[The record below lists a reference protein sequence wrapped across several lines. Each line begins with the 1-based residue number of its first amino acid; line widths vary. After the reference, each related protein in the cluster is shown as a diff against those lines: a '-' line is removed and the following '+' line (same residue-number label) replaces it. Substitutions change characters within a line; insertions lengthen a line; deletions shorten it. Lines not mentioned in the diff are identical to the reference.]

1 MGSRQVA
8 IILAT
13 LVAATAAASAHHGS
27 ADYHVDREQ
36 GVRGVVAEWRWSS
49 PHTWI
54 VLTVTTDG
62 RKETWQGEGPPLT
75 WASGRGW
82 SSATLRAGET
92 VALVMYPSR
101 HSPHA
106 GLVKRIQRANGD
118 VLHVSRPWL
127 DRQ

>member
-1 MGSRQVA
+1 MTRFL
-8 IILAT
+8 I
-13 LVAATAAASAHHGS
+13 LVAVLAASAAATSAHHGS

-36 GVRGVVAEWRWSS
+36 VVRGVVAEWRWSS

-54 VLTVTTDG
+54 VVTVTTPDG
-62 RKETWQGEGPPLT
+62 RQETWEGEGPPLT

-82 SSATLRAGET
+82 SSTTLRTGET

-101 HSPHA
+101 RRAHA
-106 GLVKRIQRANGD
+106 GLVKRIDRANGE

-127 DRQ
+127 DK